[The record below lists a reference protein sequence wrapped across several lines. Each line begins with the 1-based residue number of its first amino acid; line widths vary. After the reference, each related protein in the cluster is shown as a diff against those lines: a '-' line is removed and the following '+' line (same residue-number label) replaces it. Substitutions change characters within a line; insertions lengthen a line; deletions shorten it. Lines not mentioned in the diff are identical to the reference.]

1 MAQLGERRGI
11 KHGMKSAAL
20 ARRGMLEGTINPAKG
35 ESMTDQ
41 ETPERVHVTA
51 DDIEAANDL
60 IDFIEAC
67 PSMFHTAATI
77 MAELDEAGF
86 TYLPEN
92 AAWDIEPGGRYYTQR
107 NTSSVVAFK
116 VGEDLAATWGED
128 GVAGDYH
135 FQLTAS
141 HSDSPTFK
149 VKAVPELDGAG
160 ETLRLNTEA
169 YGGMIDYTWFDRPL
183 ALAGRVLVREGD
195 RIESRLLATER
206 EVAIIPSLAIH
217 MNRGVNEGFAP
228 NRAVDL
234 CPLISAGEL
243 KPGDFDALIADE
255 LDVEPEQILGRD
267 LFLVNRQDARIWGW
281 ADEFIS
287 TPKLD
292 DLACAYT
299 SLQAFLGAENAHDVS
314 VFCCFDNEEVG
325 SETKQGA
332 MSTFLADA
340 LRRING
346 SLGFDDE
353 SYHRALAASM
363 LVSCDNAHAVHPN
376 HAEKCDAR
384 NQVVLNGGIVIKY
397 NANQRY
403 TTDGVSCALFTAVCR
418 EAGAPVQ
425 VYANRSDMPG
435 GSTLGSIATTKVS
448 VPSVDIGLA
457 QLAMHS
463 CVETAGAEDLDALV
477 KAMTCYYGKTLTR
490 SGEQIT
496 F

>member
-1 MAQLGERRGI
+1 MADEN
-11 KHGMKSAAL
+11 AAGQ
-20 ARRGMLEGTINPAKG
+20 RTSR
-35 ESMTDQ
+35 
-41 ETPERVHVTA
+41 VTA
-51 DDIEAANDL
+51 DDIEAATDL

-77 MAELDEAGF
+77 MAELDGAGY
-86 TYLPEN
+86 TYLPEGQ
-92 AAWDIEPGGRYYTQR
+92 AWDVQPGGRYYTQR
-107 NTSSVVAFK
+107 NTSSVIAFK
-116 VGEDLAATWGED
+116 VGEELEAEWGDATVSGS
-128 GVAGDYH
+128 YH

-149 VKAVPELDGAG
+149 VKAVSELDGAG

-228 NRAVDL
+228 NRAIDL
-234 CPLISAGEL
+234 CPLISAGALERGAFDEMIAEEL
-243 KPGDFDALIADE
+243 GI
-255 LDVEPEQILGRD
+255 EPEQIMGRD
-267 LFLVNRQDARIWGW
+267 LFLVNRQEARIWGW
-281 ADEFIS
+281 ADEFVS

-299 SLQAFLGAENAHDVS
+299 SLQAFLGSESEHDIS

-325 SETKQGA
+325 SNTKQGA
-332 MSTFLADA
+332 MSTFLADT
-340 LRRING
+340 LRRINAA
-346 SLGFDDE
+346 LGFDEE

-376 HAEKCDAR
+376 HAEKCDPENR
-384 NQVVLNGGIVIKY
+384 VVLNGGLVIKEA
-397 NANQRY
+397 ANQKY
-403 TTDGVSCALFTAVCR
+403 CTDAFSRAILQAICDDDGI
-418 EAGAPVQ
+418 PVQ
-425 VYANRSDMPG
+425 AFANKSDMAG
-435 GSTLGSIATTKVS
+435 GSTLGNLSNIQAS
-448 VPSVDIGLA
+448 MHAVDVGLP

-463 CVETAGAEDLDALV
+463 SYETGGVRDVMYAIRALTAFYERDIKITGAESV
-477 KAMTCYYGKTLTR
+477 TL
-490 SGEQIT
+490 
-496 F
+496 

>member
-11 KHGMKSAAL
+11 KHGMKSAGL
-20 ARRGMLEGTINPAKG
+20 AWRGMLEGTINPAKG

-41 ETPERVHVTA
+41 EMPERAHVTA

-206 EVAIIPSLAIH
+206 EVAIVPSLAIH

-234 CPLISAGEL
+234 CPLISAGDL
-243 KPGDFDALIADE
+243 KQGDFDALIAEE

-384 NQVVLNGGIVIKY
+384 NQVVLNGGIVIKEA
-397 NANQRY
+397 ANQHY
-403 TTDGVSCALFTAVCR
+403 CTDAFSRAVFQAICDD
-418 EAGAPVQ
+418 ADVPTQAF
-425 VYANRSDMPG
+425 ATMP
-435 GSTLGSIATTKVS
+435 K
-448 VPSVDIGLA
+448 
-457 QLAMHS
+457 
-463 CVETAGAEDLDALV
+463 
-477 KAMTCYYGKTLTR
+477 
-490 SGEQIT
+490 
-496 F
+496 